1 MAGITIQK
9 EEQTLQPP
17 LSKSGAKPSTLAQSP
32 PAHALF
38 NCLVKEFALPQGLIR
53 YQWPKDRDRLPVE
66 ITHASGHIVP
76 MHVFMPDQSE
86 FFVLVDRKSG
96 MGSQYYLSHIYGKLP
111 GGRWKQLDPELLAAR
126 LLSSCA
132 APETPVNGELLK
144 QIQSS
149 ITLSEE
155 IALHAET
162 VKPDPFRDYI
172 ASEQNLWFGHPS
184 HPAPK
189 ARLWPDNAP
198 VARYSPEFSPQ
209 VRMHVLEVPSSG
221 LNIRTDETSHSDVLD
236 GIADQSNCPP
246 GYARISL
253 HPVQARLFLGNP
265 RVERLLRAGMIRDL
279 GETGFHARPTASIRT
294 MYIEGHDYFIKGSLN
309 IRITN
314 CVRKNAWYELESTI
328 RINRLLRELTS
339 TAAAST
345 GGLNLIEEPATIS
358 WSPEGADPEDDI
370 WFREQTGAILRRNF
384 CKTEGAEQCVIA
396 ATLFARDLDLQS
408 NSTRYFAR
416 WKLDQDDR
424 AKLEWFTSYLK
435 ALLKPVLFL
444 FYNHGIVM
452 EPHLQNTVIVHENGH
467 VARLL
472 LRDYEGVKLT
482 SDKGIS
488 HIDATVH
495 PTVRQSMEYSR
506 QAGWQRISYCLFV
519 NNLSEAILAL
529 SENSPGLAN
538 TMWQQVRR
546 ELHQISRDL
555 HGPTPEI
562 DQLIASGEVACKTN
576 FKVRLA
582 AQADRNAGYVTL
594 KAPWHSEECD
604 HE

>member
-1 MAGITIQK
+1 MVGSTIPK
-9 EEQTLQPP
+9 EEQAAQPS
-17 LSKSGAKPSTLAQSP
+17 LSKPDSRPSTPAQTPS
-32 PAHALF
+32 AHALF
-38 NCLVKEFALPQGLIR
+38 NCLIKEFALPLELIR
-53 YQWPKDRDRLPVE
+53 YQWPQDRDRLPIE
-66 ITHASGHIVP
+66 ITHMSGQVVP
-76 MHVFMPDQSE
+76 MHIYMPDQSE
-86 FFVLVDRKSG
+86 FFVLVDRKCS
-96 MGSQYYLSHIYGKLP
+96 MGSQYYLSHIYGKLHR
-111 GGRWKQLDPELLAAR
+111 GRWKQLDLELLVTR

-132 APETPVNGELLK
+132 EPNTLGNGELLK

-155 IALHAET
+155 IALHAEMT
-162 VKPDPFRDYI
+162 NPDPFRDYI

-189 ARLWPDNAP
+189 ARLWPDSAP
-198 VARYSPEFSPQ
+198 IAKYSPEFSPR
-209 VRMHVLEVPSSG
+209 VRMHVLEVPASG
-221 LNIRTDETSHSDVLD
+221 LNIETDEPDHSLILD
-236 GIADQSNCPP
+236 GIANQNGCAP

-253 HPVQARLFLGNP
+253 HPVQARLFLGDP
-265 RVERLLRAGMIRDL
+265 RVERLLQTGIIRDL

-314 CVRKNAWYELESTI
+314 CVRKNAWYELQSTI
-328 RINRLLRELTS
+328 QINRLLRELTENS
-339 TAAAST
+339 PDST
-345 GGLNLIEEPATIS
+345 GDLNLIEEPATIS
-358 WSPEGADPEDDI
+358 WNPENADPDEDI

-384 CKTEGAEQCVIA
+384 CKTEGPDQCVVA
-396 ATLFARDLDLQS
+396 ATLFARDLNLKS
-408 NSTRYFAR
+408 NCPHFFAR
-416 WKLDQDDR
+416 WGLDQEDS
-424 AKLEWFTSYLK
+424 AKLQWFSQYLR

-444 FYNHGIVM
+444 FYNHGVVL
-452 EPHLQNTVIVHENGH
+452 EPHLQNTVLVHKEGH

-488 HIDATVH
+488 YLDKAVH

-506 QAGWQRISYCLFV
+506 QAGWRRISYCLFV

-529 SENSPGLAN
+529 SENSPRLAT
-538 TMWQQVRR
+538 TMWQQIRK
-546 ELHQISRDL
+546 ELQEISRALPD
-555 HGPTPEI
+555 PTPEL
-562 DQLIASGEVACKTN
+562 DQLITDGKVACKTN

-594 KAPWHSEECD
+594 KAPWHIEECD